1 MTDIQ
6 EHSAVAIG
14 SERSFGLVFATVFAV
29 VALLPLL
36 DGAGPRPWAL
46 GIAAAFLAAALL
58 RPSLLAPANRAWF
71 RLGMLLGA
79 VVTPVVMALVFFL
92 AVTPTALLLR
102 LFGKDPLN
110 RRFDPAAPS
119 YWIARDP
126 EADARSSMTNQF

>member
-14 SERSFGLVFATVFAV
+14 SERSFGLVFAAVFAV

-46 GIAAAFLAAALL
+46 GIAAAFLAAAVL

-110 RRFDPAAPS
+110 RRFDPAAAS
-119 YWIARDP
+119 YWIPRDP
-126 EADARSSMTNQF
+126 EADAQSSMTNQF

>member
-1 MTDIQ
+1 MADIQ
-6 EHSAVAIG
+6 EHGTVRIG
-14 SERSFGLVFATVFAV
+14 SERSFGFVFATVFGIIGG
-29 VALLPLL
+29 LPLL
-36 DGAGPRPWAL
+36 DGGAVRWWAL
-46 GIAAAFLAAALL
+46 GVAALFLAAALF
-58 RPSLLAPANRAWF
+58 RPSLLGPANRAWF

-110 RRFDPAAPS
+110 RRFDPSAES

-126 EADARSSMTNQF
+126 DSDARSSMKNQF